1 MQIFELKTVNFMPK
15 LRQIYRHYPVEK
27 SKSTAHVTVPGDGL
41 TSGPPGKE
49 VVAEGGGGV
58 E

>member
-1 MQIFELKTVNFMPK
+1 M
-15 LRQIYRHYPVEK
+15 VEK
-27 SKSTAHVTVPGDGL
+27 SKNTALVTVPGDGL